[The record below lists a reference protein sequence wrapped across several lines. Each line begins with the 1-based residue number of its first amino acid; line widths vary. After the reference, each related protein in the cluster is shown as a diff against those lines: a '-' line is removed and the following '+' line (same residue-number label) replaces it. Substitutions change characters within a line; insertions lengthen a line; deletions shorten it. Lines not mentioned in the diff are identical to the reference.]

1 MLGNL
6 KRQWRAFRS
15 GKPGHRFQHRYKSSQ
30 KTRKTQSLARRL
42 IQPLVA
48 LVLLAIAVVLTFIPG
63 PAVVFYFAA
72 AGLLAGE
79 SLWLAR
85 ALDWTELKSRKA
97 YRWCKHWW
105 QHASVM
111 AKSAV
116 VFLGVCTVSGLGF
129 GAYQV
134 LLAK

>member
-1 MLGNL
+1 MIRSL
-6 KRQWRAFRS
+6 KRQWRAFS
-15 GKPGHRFQHRYKSSQ
+15 GGSPGHRFQDRYKSSQ
-30 KTRKTQSLARRL
+30 KARKTQSLGRRL
-42 IQPLVA
+42 IQPIAA
-48 LVLLAIAVVLTFIPG
+48 LFLLAIGVVLTFIPG
-63 PAVVFYFAA
+63 PAVVFYFAS

-85 ALDWTELKSRKA
+85 GLDWMELRSRRA
-97 YRWCKHWW
+97 YHWIEHWW
-105 QHASVM
+105 HRASLV

-116 VFLGVCTVSGLGF
+116 IFVGVCAAGAMGF